1 MRKLITFPP
10 VVSKQTC
17 LNCKVSLGADRLI
30 PSLIEMTEDA
40 WGMPAFIVQCPIC
53 RTPME
58 WETRGN

>member
-10 VVSKQTC
+10 VVSTQIC
-17 LNCKVSLGADRLI
+17 LNCKVSLGAERLI
-30 PSLIEMTEDA
+30 PNLIEMTEDA
-40 WGMPAFIVQCPIC
+40 GGMPAFIVKCPIC